1 MNSNLFGKTMENLRM
16 DVRLVEIS
24 KDFQKYVNQVF
35 FFAKIFNENLVA
47 VNKIEEALTLN
58 KPTYVWMSIL
68 DWSKTMIYYFH
79 NTHIN
84 KKIWP

>member
-1 MNSNLFGKTMENLRM
+1 MENLRM

-58 KPTYVWMSIL
+58 KPTYV
-68 DWSKTMIYYFH
+68 
-79 NTHIN
+79 
-84 KKIWP
+84 